1 MILNKLKQQH
11 FWYINKN
18 WRIKNQILIIQIVS
32 SIFVFILLASSIIIS
47 QLIIQKSIEESSEK
61 IFVKQTLQQL
71 NSVWLH
77 KNNLQQLIRSASQQI
92 QIVQSF
98 NQFIEKTSILTMMPL
113 QCLNQPNTNDSYC
126 YSSSYCFGLFGDW
139 FNQTHLDQLSQVFA
153 VTSLLTQFRIAVD
166 NTQALYFSHANQAQF
181 YTINQ
186 GFYFNQGFKPHL
198 RPWYLYHL
206 NYTLSV
212 LNNSN
217 LIVYGKPYEIFT
229 GGIRI
234 PMTSNLLN
242 IDQGFE
248 GVIAKDIDFNQTS
261 AFKLLDQETTLIII
275 NCYGQVIYSRLYDQL
290 NQSLYSIFDEIY
302 TGFNE
307 TDFQQIMNYHN
318 HKNFSNS
325 CNLILEQDNVLCRYN
340 SKLDD
345 FCIIQTA
352 QIANTPYILVL
363 FQDSKNIK
371 MTQEEQYSLINNE
384 QSKITQQNIIMY
396 LLLTLFVLLIAQ
408 LMSSIMLKQ
417 LNLLIC
423 YTKYNIYDNWI
434 FNLSKMINLKQKYLI
449 QSQEITNLYFSVV
462 ELIHYRRP
470 SKKNKQCST
479 EEKNSKELNKQRNQQ
494 IKLKISNYKAK
505 KNSISYDLTKKY
517 FDLIKYFLILK
528 IQVEELALKN
538 AQYSLV

>member
-47 QLIIQKSIEESSEK
+47 QLIVQKSIEESSEK

-77 KNNLQQLIRSASQQI
+77 KNNLQYLIRSASQQI

-98 NQFIEKTSILTMMPL
+98 NKFIEKTSIITMMPL
-113 QCLNQPNTNDSYC
+113 QCLNKPNTNDSYC
-126 YSSSYCFGLFGDW
+126 YNSSNCFGLFGDW
-139 FNQTHLDQLSQVFA
+139 FNQTHLDQLSYVFA
-153 VTSLLTQFRIAVD
+153 VTSLLTQFRTALD

-186 GFYFNQGFKPHL
+186 GFYFNSGFKPHQ

-206 NYTLSV
+206 NYTLNV
-212 LNNSN
+212 INKSN
-217 LIVYGKPYEIFT
+217 LIVYGKPYEIFP

-234 PMTSNLLN
+234 PITSNLLN
-242 IDQGFE
+242 IDEGFE

-261 AFKLLDQETTLIII
+261 AFKLLDQETTLIVI

-290 NQSLYSIFDEIY
+290 NQSLYSISDETY

-352 QIANTPYILVL
+352 QIAHTPYILVL

-371 MTQEEQYSLINNE
+371 ILQEEQYSLINHE
-384 QSKITQQNIIMY
+384 QKEITQQSIIMY
-396 LLLTLFVLLIAQ
+396 LLLTLFIILIAQ
-408 LMSSIMLKQ
+408 FMSSIMLKQ

-423 YTKYNIYDNWI
+423 YTKYNIYDNRV
-434 FNLSKMINLKQKYLI
+434 FNLCKITNLKQKYLI
-449 QSQEITNLYFSVV
+449 QSQEITNLYYSVV
-462 ELIHYRRP
+462 ELIHHRRP
-470 SKKNKQCST
+470 SKKNKLCSS
-479 EEKNSKELNKQRNQQ
+479 EEDKQQYPQSRKLKRIKQIKELVNQIEDQ
-494 IKLKISNYKAK
+494 QLRSEQE
-505 KNSISYDLTKKY
+505 
-517 FDLIKYFLILK
+517 IL
-528 IQVEELALKN
+528 LP
-538 AQYSLV
+538 